1 MEDVKNAAWIATI
14 AGSHPTN
21 EHPKKDVGEEVIR
34 ASKEDANMR
43 RREGQVRQIPV
54 MSARCAVSQQA
65 KLGMCKKLPAWSTTT
80 WAPHRREALTSRR
93 VQLQA
98 PSRLY
103 SSAGFAGM

>member
-1 MEDVKNAAWIATI
+1 LSPSKRKW
-14 AGSHPTN
+14 
-21 EHPKKDVGEEVIR
+21 DVGEEAIR

-43 RREGQVRQIPV
+43 RREDQIRQIPV
-54 MSARCAVSQQA
+54 MSARCTVSQQA